1 MFNCIFIFTVMIQ
14 ITKSPFK
21 ILFTIILTCSILP
34 LVAQQGQGQG
44 RRTAQQTEQQS
55 SRQIEAWVT
64 NPDRSV
70 LFGRQ
75 AERISFTNENRGGGI
90 PIVIDEQQKM
100 QTIDGFG
107 FALTGGSAELMMKMS
122 RTERAKLLNDLFAV
136 DGNAIGVSYIRLSI
150 GASDLNSFV
159 FSYNDLPE
167 GETDFQLDK
176 FDLGQDK
183 KDVIP
188 IMKEILSINPDI
200 LVMASP
206 WSPPVWMKTNG
217 RVKAGSLKKECY
229 DVYARYF
236 VKYIQE
242 MKKEGIT
249 IDAITIQNEPIN
261 ANNTPSLR
269 MNAAE
274 QTEFIRDNLGPAL
287 KTANLSTKIV
297 LFDHN
302 LDRPDYA
309 LTVLR
314 DPVAAQYVDGTGF
327 HHYGGDMSAMT
338 LLHNARPD
346 KHVYFTEQMVVERPG
361 SNTIAIAAQVKRMI
375 INVTQNWSRISILWN
390 FAADP
395 NNDPHTDDGGCSM
408 CQGAVT
414 IDGDNFG
421 YNIAYYVIAHASK
434 FVRPG
439 SVRIASTN
447 RGDQSVMLTTDEEQR
462 EVVRVATVINS
473 DALPNVAFRTPE
485 GKIVLIVVNDTFST
499 GSFRVQHNGQYA
511 NIRLQ
516 PGAVGTYLWN
526 AE

>member
-1 MFNCIFIFTVMIQ
+1 MIRIIKKSAKLLIL
-14 ITKSPFK
+14 ITLICNVLPF
-21 ILFTIILTCSILP
+21 S
-34 LVAQQGQGQG
+34 
-44 RRTAQQTEQQS
+44 AQQTQNS
-55 SRQIEAWVT
+55 PLRQIEAWIT
-64 NPDRSV
+64 APDRSV
-70 LFGRQ
+70 LFGQ
-75 AERISFTNENRGGGI
+75 QSEKIPFTNETRGGGI
-90 PIVIDEQQKM
+90 PIVIDEQQTM
-100 QTIDGFG
+100 QTMDGFG
-107 FALTGGSAELMMKMS
+107 FALTGGSAELMIKMNKA
-122 RTERAKLLNDLFAV
+122 ERAKLLKDLFAT
-136 DGNAIGVSYIRLSI
+136 DGDAIGVSYIRLSI

-167 GETDFQLDK
+167 GETDFPLAK

-188 IMKEILSINPDI
+188 VMKEILAINPNIKI
-200 LVMASP
+200 LSSP
-206 WSPPVWMKTNG
+206 WSAPVWMKTND
-217 RVKAGSLKKECY
+217 RVKGGALNPECY

-261 ANNTPSLR
+261 ANNTPSMR

-274 QTEFIRDNLGPAL
+274 QTEFIKNNLGPAL

-314 DPVAAQYVDGTGF
+314 DPEAAQYVDGTGY

-346 KHVYFTEQMVVERPG
+346 KHLYFTEQMVTERPG
-361 SNTIAIAAQVKRMI
+361 NNTIAIAAQVKRMI
-375 INVTQNWSRISILWN
+375 VNVTQNWSRNVILWN

-395 NNDPHTDDGGCSM
+395 DNKPHTDDGGCPM
-408 CQGAVT
+408 CQGGVT
-414 IDGDNFG
+414 IDGDNVSK
-421 YNIAYYVIAHASK
+421 NIAYYVVAHASK

-447 RGDQSVMLTTDEEQR
+447 RGDQSVLLTTDEEQR
-462 EVVRVATVINS
+462 EVVRVATVKNS
-473 DALPNVAFRTPE
+473 DALPNVAFRTPDN
-485 GKIVLIVVNDTFST
+485 KIVLIVANDTFAIS
-499 GSFRVQHNGQYA
+499 SFRVQYMGQYA

-516 PGAVGTYLWN
+516 PGAVGTYIWT
-526 AE
+526 AD

>member
-1 MFNCIFIFTVMIQ
+1 MKIFFY
-14 ITKSPFK
+14 
-21 ILFTIILTCSILP
+21 SICFSWGFFIAP
-34 LVAQQGQGQG
+34 LA
-44 RRTAQQTEQQS
+44 AQQTSQP
-55 SRQIEAWVT
+55 RRIEAWIT
-64 NPDRSV
+64 TPDRST
-70 LFGRQ
+70 LFGQ
-75 AERISFTNENRGGGI
+75 PSNEISFSNDSRGSGTS
-90 PIVIDEQQKM
+90 IVIDNQHSM

-122 RTERAKLLNDLFAV
+122 KTERAKLLKDLFATE
-136 DGNAIGVSYIRLSI
+136 GAAIGVSYIRLSI

-167 GETDFQLDK
+167 GETDFPLVK
-176 FDLGQDK
+176 FDLNQDK

-188 IMKEILSINPDI
+188 VMKEILTINPDI
-200 LVMASP
+200 KIMASP

-217 RVKAGSLKKECY
+217 KVKAGSLKKDCY

-236 VKYIQE
+236 VRYIQE

-274 QTEFIRDNLGPAL
+274 QTDFIKNHLGPVMKASGI
-287 KTANLSTKIV
+287 STKIV

-309 LTVLR
+309 LTILR
-314 DPVAAQYVDGTGF
+314 EPAAAQYVDGSGY

-346 KHVYFTEQMVVERPG
+346 KHVYFTEQMITERPG
-361 SNTIAIAAQVKRMI
+361 SSSIAIAAQVKRMI
-375 INVTQNWSRISILWN
+375 INVTQNWSRNVILWN

-395 NNDPHTDDGGCSM
+395 NNDPHTDDGGCPM

-414 IDGDNFG
+414 LDGDKVDR
-421 YNIAYYVIAHASK
+421 NIAYYVIAHASK

-447 RGDQSVMLTTDEEQR
+447 KGDQSVMLTTDEEQR
-462 EVVRVATVINS
+462 EVVRVATIVNNE
-473 DALPNVAFRTPE
+473 ALPNVAFRTPD
-485 GKIVLIVVNDTFST
+485 GKIVLIVANDTYAT
-499 GSFRVQHNGQYA
+499 GSFRVQYNGQYA

-516 PGAVGTYLWN
+516 PGAVGTYVWDL
-526 AE
+526 